1 MTYAEI
7 CGALRAAG
15 VENPGADARLLL
27 EHFCGVSPA
36 AVLAEPGRDYGGGAF
51 EQALRARCARVPLQY
66 LFGTWEFCRQRY
78 EVSPDCL
85 IPRADTELLV
95 EEYVSP
101 LLKQNI
107 DTLIL
112 GCTHYPLLTGI
123 FSKLCGPDVA
133 LINPGYEA
141 VSALRELLS
150 ENDAL
155 RGGGPACG
163 EHYYVSDSEQ
173 QFLQYA
179 EMFLRGPVHGQVQ
192 RIDIENY

>member
-1 MTYAEI
+1 MMELHI
-7 CGALRAAG
+7 CHLYPDVLNLYGDRGNVLCMQK
-15 VENPGADARLLL
+15 RL
-27 EHFCGVSPA
+27 
-36 AVLAEPGRDYGGGAF
+36 
-51 EQALRARCARVPLQY
+51 
-66 LFGTWEFCRQRY
+66 TWRGIGCT
-78 EVSPDCL
+78 V
-85 IPRADTELLV
+85 TELLV